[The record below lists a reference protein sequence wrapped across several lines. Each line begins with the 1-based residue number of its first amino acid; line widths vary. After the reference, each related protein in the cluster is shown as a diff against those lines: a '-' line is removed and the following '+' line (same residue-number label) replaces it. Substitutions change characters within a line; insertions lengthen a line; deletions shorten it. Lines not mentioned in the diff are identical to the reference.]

1 MITLNTEHHA
11 SGGKNTRDHVFCLSV
26 TEQNGTLRMTERVD
40 AGPQC
45 RQRRLLLVVAAVSG
59 HYQRSA
65 SFVRTDG
72 ELYSTGGVHRDDYAV
87 RPALRLIWNP

>member
-1 MITLNTEHHA
+1 MMIPLNTEHHA

-40 AGPQC
+40 AAQR

-59 HYQRSA
+59 ALSA
-65 SFVRTDG
+65 RRLVRTYG
-72 ELYSTGGVHRDDYAV
+72 R
-87 RPALRLIWNP
+87 RALLDRRRSP

>member
-40 AGPQC
+40 AGPQR

-59 HYQRSA
+59 ALSA
-65 SFVRTDG
+65 RRLVRTDG